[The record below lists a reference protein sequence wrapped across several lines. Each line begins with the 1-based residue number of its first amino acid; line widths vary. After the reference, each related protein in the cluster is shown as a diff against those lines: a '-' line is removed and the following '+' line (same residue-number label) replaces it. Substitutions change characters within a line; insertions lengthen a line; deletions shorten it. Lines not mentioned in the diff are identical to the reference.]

1 MTKLDRLRWLL
12 VNTEVEEDIPAIAEL
27 IRAEELREAK
37 AFMESRD
44 LTELKHNPVVPINIM
59 HPTSNDESVC
69 CTPPFHSLNR

>member
-12 VNTEVEEDIPAIAEL
+12 QTTEIEEDIPAIAEL

-44 LTELKHNPVVPINIM
+44 LTAV
-59 HPTSNDESVC
+59 T
-69 CTPPFHSLNR
+69 LN

>member
-12 VNTEVEEDIPAIAEL
+12 QNTEIEDDIPAIAEL

-44 LTELKHNPVVPINIM
+44 LTEPNPLRKPLVNAG
-59 HPTSNDESVC
+59 
-69 CTPPFHSLNR
+69 